1 MSNKPEGFIMFT
13 LFPNRSTWLVAAL
26 LCCFIATNT
35 ALAKGKGDK
44 QHTKTVD
51 CYKSHTSVQSA
62 IDKVKVG
69 RDTTIFIV
77 GFCDEQ
83 VSIVK
88 DGITLSGNKDGA
100 DIIGGGL
107 TEVVVTGAQ
116 RVNIEYLEL
125 TGDGSGVGVG
135 EGASVTIRNSNIHDN
150 EADGVGVYY
159 NAFARLESNMITGN
173 GQQEDEEAGIQVYQ
187 GGIVRSSGN
196 NIADNGYAAIE
207 VGSVSYFRSF
217 GGDIL
222 RQTGCDEDEA
232 PGDGSSCGK
241 ERTVALDCYRSA
253 TCEFRDTQV
262 TGNIDISSLSNFD
275 ARNSTVNGLIFG
287 SGGSRVHVRGS
298 VAGFFSVICFDP
310 VIAQGAV
317 QCGGSFPP

>member
-1 MSNKPEGFIMFT
+1 MFT
-13 LFPNRSTWLVAAL
+13 LFPIKSIWLVAVL
-26 LCCFIATNT
+26 SCCLIASNT
-35 ALAKGKGDK
+35 ALASDDDDG
-44 QHTKTVD
+44 QRTRTVN
-51 CYKSHTSVQSA
+51 CYQSNNSVQSE

-77 GFCDEQ
+77 GFCDEH

-100 DIIGGGL
+100 AIIGGGL
-107 TEVVVTGAQ
+107 TEVTVTGAQ
-116 RVNIEYLEL
+116 RVQIEYLDI
-125 TGDGSGVGVG
+125 TGAGSGIGVG
-135 EGASVTIRNSNIHDN
+135 EGASVTIRNSDIHDN

-159 NAFARLESNMITGN
+159 NAFARLESNTITRN
-173 GQQEDEEAGIQVYQ
+173 GQKEDEEAGIQVYQ

-222 RQTGCDEDEA
+222 LQKGCAKDEF
-232 PGDGSSCGK
+232 PGDGRTCGE

-253 TCEFRDTQV
+253 TCEFRDTHV

-275 ARNSTVNGLIFG
+275 ARNSTVNGDFIG
-287 SGGSRVHVRGS
+287 SGGSRLHVRDTVTGS
-298 VAGFFSVICFDP
+298 FSVICFDP

-317 QCGGSFPP
+317 QCDQSFP